1 MQSSQITCTNS
12 CSMNAVFIFLGAAL
26 FVFSVSPV
34 HSALIMY
41 DEQQF
46 LSLYGGPV
54 ETIDFSVLKDGTTY
68 DEVQGVHPL
77 LTNQAYPGDS
87 WGEYIVREY
96 AWNDDHLIRTT
107 NCCGGFWAAMRWN
120 GDSVGNQHHPT
131 TNVSLSIVQLNE
143 IGPIALDVQSTSY
156 SGFVAL
162 IPETDA
168 DYHLLLNL
176 PALRVHEMRYGYK
189 PISVP
194 EPPTVFLILGS
205 LFGLVFLRA
214 FPRLSSLPPFS
225 KYVCGR

>member
-1 MQSSQITCTNS
+1 MQSPKIPCTDS
-12 CSMNAVFIFLGAAL
+12 CSINAVSMVFGVAIFL
-26 FVFSVSPV
+26 FSVSPV

-41 DEQQF
+41 NEQQF
-46 LSLYGGPV
+46 LSMYGGPV
-54 ETIDFSVLKDGTTY
+54 ETIDFSSLKDGTTY
-68 DEVQGVHPL
+68 DEVQGTHPL

-87 WGEYIVREY
+87 WGVHIAREY

-107 NCCGGFWAAMRWN
+107 NCCGGFLAAMRWD
-120 GDSVGNQHHPT
+120 GDSVGNMHHPT

-143 IGPIALDVQSTSY
+143 IGPIALDVQSDSY

-189 PISVP
+189 QISVP
-194 EPPTVFLILGS
+194 EPPTIFLIMGS
-205 LFGLVFLRA
+205 LFGLMFLRA
-214 FPRLSSLPPFS
+214 FPRFASM
-225 KYVCGR
+225 